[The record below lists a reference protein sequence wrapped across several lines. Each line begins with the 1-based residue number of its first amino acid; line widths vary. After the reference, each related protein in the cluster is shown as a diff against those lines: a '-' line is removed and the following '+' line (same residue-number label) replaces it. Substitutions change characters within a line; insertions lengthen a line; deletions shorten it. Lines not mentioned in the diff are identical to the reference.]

1 MKGICILLASLLL
14 ATLAKAEYFYGLNYG
29 INQASCPTLEDVKKD
44 LTALKPYTNRIRIF
58 SLSVCNQAELALQA
72 TQELGMQLYLG
83 MWVDRPDT
91 FDNEMNALNN
101 IASKYGFKNVDAIIV
116 GSEVLYRNDTDAA
129 SLANYIKKVKD
140 IVGPK
145 GVNVTTADVY
155 YKLPPN
161 VIQELD
167 FVMMNAFPYW
177 EGVSVQDGASTL
189 MNHYDHVVSISQGKP
204 VRISETGWPSAG
216 DKFGDAVPSPENE
229 KTYLAAVLCEAKKRN
244 IDIIWFSAKDEP
256 YRSGV
261 ERYWGVLN
269 SDNTLK
275 SNIPLSTL
283 QNPCQG

>member
-1 MKGICILLASLLL
+1 MKGICLILASLLL

-29 INQASCPTLEDVKKD
+29 INQDSCPTLEDVKKD

-91 FDNEMNALNN
+91 FDNEMKALDN
-101 IASKYGFKNVDAIIV
+101 IASKYGFSNVDAIIV
-116 GSEVLYRNDTDAA
+116 GSEVLYRNDTDSA

-140 IVGPK
+140 TIGPK
-145 GVNVTTADVY
+145 GVKVTTADVY
-155 YKLPPN
+155 YELPPD
-161 VIQELD
+161 VVQELD

-189 MNHYDHVVSISQGKP
+189 MNHYDHVVTIAQGKP
-204 VRISETGWPSAG
+204 VKISETGWPSAG
-216 DKFGDAVPSPENE
+216 DNFGDAVPSPENQ

-244 IDIIWFSAKDEP
+244 IDILWFSAKDEP

-261 ERYWGVLN
+261 EAHWGILN
-269 SDNTLK
+269 ANNTLK

-283 QNPCQG
+283 QNPC